1 MVYRVPGQTG
11 MVGSNDSRIRFVKS
25 LCLLYLLETLVSLL
39 VVAEVVFVSS
49 FKM

>member
-25 LCLLYLLETLVSLL
+25 LCLYLLETLVSLL
-39 VVAEVVFVSS
+39 VVAEVVFASS